1 MAAAPDWSMLRSDPI
16 IRIGDCLLAADD
28 FDCYDNLRL
37 VCRMWRSGTN
47 DPRTADFE
55 DARFLPKK
63 LAMLELDVNPGDH
76 RAAAVATFVNLD
88 TGRFLRK
95 RVPGLRGC
103 FLVAVT
109 SAALVVLSDAAP
121 PHGTRVLNP
130 FTGKEEV
137 REVAVTTSPLMVF
150 VSWYQGRS
158 VRWVDQDTE
167 GFPDVM
173 VYFPDNFMN
182 LTPFAGEVYV
192 TNRGSI
198 VSTVLLTDDDEEEE
212 EEGEQQQGVRSQPR
226 AADTIEMIPIIPV
239 PPPAVKLYAYF
250 HHLVESAGELLLVSV
265 LWRVHMVHKVDTVNK
280 VFVPVRSLGNRS
292 LFVSQARSFSVDAD
306 KFPTVEAGCV
316 YVVEPGPAT
325 YERFHLADGRLE
337 EAIPMVN
344 RRRAAEGESCVLP
357 LTLEQVMVT
366 YCVDTENYS
375 ELEIALDTD
384 DDEEFFLPEAQ
395 GHGSN

>member
-1 MAAAPDWSMLRSDPI
+1 MAAAAAPDWSMLPSDPI
-16 IRIGDCLLAADD
+16 VRIGDCLLAADD

-37 VCRMWRSGTN
+37 VCRMWRSGTD

-121 PHGTRVLNP
+121 PHGTRGEGRP
-130 FTGKEEV
+130 APIHAEEEV
-137 REVAVTTSPLMVF
+137 REVAVKTSPLMVF

-212 EEGEQQQGVRSQPR
+212 EEEGEQQQGVRPQPR
-226 AADTIEMIPIIPV
+226 AADTIAMIPIIRM

-250 HHLVESAGELLLVSV
+250 HHLVESAAELLL
-265 LWRVHMVHKVDTVNK
+265 VDTVNK

-357 LTLEQVMVT
+357 LTLEQVMVN

-384 DDEEFFLPEAQ
+384 DDEEFFLPEAE
-395 GHGSN
+395 GHGTN

>member
-1 MAAAPDWSMLRSDPI
+1 MAAAAAPDWSMLPSDPI
-16 IRIGDCLLAADD
+16 VRIGDCLLAADD

-37 VCRMWRSGTN
+37 VCRMWRSGTD

-121 PHGTRVLNP
+121 PHGTRGEGRP
-130 FTGKEEV
+130 FQG
-137 REVAVTTSPLMVF
+137 AHPCGGG
-150 VSWYQGRS
+150 GRS

-212 EEGEQQQGVRSQPR
+212 EEEGEQQQGVRPQPR
-226 AADTIEMIPIIPV
+226 AADTIAMIPIIRM

-250 HHLVESAGELLLVSV
+250 HHLVESAAELLL
-265 LWRVHMVHKVDTVNK
+265 

-357 LTLEQVMVT
+357 LTLEQVMVN

-384 DDEEFFLPEAQ
+384 DDEEFFLPEAE
-395 GHGSN
+395 GHGTN

>member
-1 MAAAPDWSMLRSDPI
+1 MAAPDWSMLPSDPI
-16 IRIGDCLLAADD
+16 VRIGDCLLAADD

-37 VCRMWRSGTN
+37 VCRMWRSGTD

-121 PHGTRVLNP
+121 PHGTRGEGRP
-130 FTGKEEV
+130 FQGAHPCGGGGEGGGRDDVAAHGV
-137 REVAVTTSPLMVF
+137 RLVVP
-150 VSWYQGRS
+150 R
-158 VRWVDQDTE
+158 
-167 GFPDVM
+167 
-173 VYFPDNFMN
+173 
-182 LTPFAGEVYV
+182 EVYV

-212 EEGEQQQGVRSQPR
+212 EEGEQQQGVRPQPR
-226 AADTIEMIPIIPV
+226 AADTIAMIPIIRM

-250 HHLVESAGELLLVSV
+250 HHLVESAGELLL
-265 LWRVHMVHKVDTVNK
+265 VDTVNK

-357 LTLEQVMVT
+357 LTLEQVMVN

-384 DDEEFFLPEAQ
+384 DDEEFFLPEAE